1 MKRLFPILL
10 LLLSQFTFGYSSN
23 QDNVEIPRKI
33 IVAGKIINYD
43 PKVPFSILVNRLG
56 FEVEE
61 INIQA
66 DSAGNFH
73 STFDSA
79 IPTDA
84 WFRYNSNFLIVL
96 KPSDSLHITMDGK
109 ASDPIETVSYNGA
122 SAETNRHVAKFQE
135 LYYESSLFK
144 NREVKQQAVKHLEPE
159 AYIAYNNELLQEH
172 RDFFQRFVDEFK
184 PNEESR
190 MWVSFYIED
199 EFYGN
204 VTFYALKHRE
214 ANSMGYSDPWDVPSG
229 FYDQLLMRFPLNRG
243 NLMNGF
249 SLNAF
254 AQRLYPYVNSKLKEQ
269 SREGD
274 PWTVFPGGGLM
285 GISDTVDS
293 VTFYGT
299 LEHMPDTFLRQVALV
314 NIFNS
319 QITKF
324 NVANFEKYR
333 DLIDKHVTISY
344 LKDPLFEKY
353 TDVKKKLINPNLHAQ
368 TIIKKLDSASAE
380 DIFRDVINSN
390 KGRVIYVDFWGTW
403 CAPCIQQMPFS
414 RQLSQELRPED
425 VTFVYIALT
434 SPEDQFMASI
444 AEFQLSGQHY
454 FLSTKQ
460 SHEIMKY
467 FEMPGVPFYMLIDK
481 NGNISEASIELRPGE
496 VKEKIQALLKL

>member
-1 MKRLFPILL
+1 MKKLFPILL
-10 LLLSQFTFGYSSN
+10 VLLSQFTFGYSSN
-23 QDNVEIPRKI
+23 SDNVEIPKKI
-33 IVAGKIINYD
+33 IVAGRIINYD
-43 PKVPFSILVNRLG
+43 PQVSFSILVNRLG
-56 FEVEE
+56 YEAEE
-61 INIQA
+61 INVQV
-66 DSAGNFH
+66 DPSGNFH
-73 STFDSA
+73 STFESA

-96 KPSDSLHITMDGK
+96 KPLDSLYITMDGK
-109 ASDPIETVSYNGA
+109 APKPIKTASYQGS
-122 SAETNRHVAKFQE
+122 SAETNRYVSKFQE
-135 LYYESSLFK
+135 LYDEIPLFRDLEA
-144 NREVKQQAVKHLEPE
+144 NRLAVKSLEPNDF
-159 AYIAYNNELLQEH
+159 ITYNNDLLNK
-172 RDFFQRFVDEFK
+172 RKDFFQRFVDEFK
-184 PNEESR
+184 PNEESQL
-190 MWVSFYIED
+190 WASFFIED
-199 EFYGN
+199 EYYAN
-204 VTFYALKHRE
+204 VTYYAMDHRE
-214 ANSMGYSDPWDVPSG
+214 ANNMRYKDLWDVPSG
-229 FYDQLLMRFPLNRG
+229 FYNQLLMRLPLSRA

-249 SLNAF
+249 SVNAF
-254 AQRLYPYVNSKLKEQ
+254 SQRLYPYVNSKLKEQ

-274 PWTVFPGGGLM
+274 PWSVLPGGGLV

-293 VTFYGT
+293 VTFHGT

-314 NIFNS
+314 HNFNS

-333 DLIDKHVTISY
+333 DLIDKHVTIPW
-344 LKDPLFEKY
+344 LKKPLFDKY
-353 TDVKKKLINPNLHAQ
+353 AVVKEKLINPNLHAQ

-380 DIFRDVINSN
+380 DIFRDIIQSN

-454 FLSTKQ
+454 FLSATQ

-481 NGNISEASIELRPGE
+481 NGNISEASIELRPRE
-496 VKEKIQALLKL
+496 VKGKIQALLKL